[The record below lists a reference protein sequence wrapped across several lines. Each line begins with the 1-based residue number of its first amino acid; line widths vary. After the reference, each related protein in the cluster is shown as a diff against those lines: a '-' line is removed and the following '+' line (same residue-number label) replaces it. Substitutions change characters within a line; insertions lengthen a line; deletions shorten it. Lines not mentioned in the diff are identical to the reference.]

1 MRFRSR
7 SQQRHEQI
15 VSGTRRLTFVLAGI
29 VVLGMI
35 WAISGRDSQ
44 TTDTSAA
51 SRAAASLAS
60 ESPDLLADEIRVVP
74 LSEQSP
80 TDLVSM
86 IDSAGAA
93 ALDAEPRASTGLDDA
108 PPALTSAV
116 RDDVLGILSG
126 EVTSLYGTL
135 RLAQKVFT
143 GRRSEM
149 PDGRY
154 AVFMEAPEACRGK
167 PWRIRGR
174 LRRLT
179 RAVLPES
186 ALSYGIQSAWEAWI
200 STPDSGR
207 RLVHVIALSAD
218 PGLPISES
226 LGRDGPDV
234 ELAGYF
240 FKREGYAAKG
250 TDGLGIPEHAPLLIS
265 ERIAR
270 APAPPKVTTAEEMN
284 PWLMWIA
291 SAVSVCVLSVLWKFH
306 SADHDFRGT
315 HTLTHTATHA
325 TLIRRCHR
333 RPDSADAPRYG
344 TGCSTAAGNLTQRP
358 ARCADLRQYPRCLTN
373 WLSSRNRGC
382 SDVPHHSNAADS
394 AATTCTPAA
403 DIRRNP
409 RVRSVSKRLPVP
421 SAATNTCKPSRR
433 SSSAVCRTHTCVSIP
448 ARQT

>member
-1 MRFRSR
+1 VRFRSR

-93 ALDAEPRASTGLDDA
+93 ALDAEPGASTGLDDA

-154 AVFMEAPEACRGK
+154 AIFMEAPEAYR
-167 PWRIRGR
+167 
-174 LRRLT
+174 
-179 RAVLPES
+179 
-186 ALSYGIQSAWEAWI
+186 
-200 STPDSGR
+200 
-207 RLVHVIALSAD
+207 
-218 PGLPISES
+218 
-226 LGRDGPDV
+226 
-234 ELAGYF
+234 
-240 FKREGYAAKG
+240 
-250 TDGLGIPEHAPLLIS
+250 
-265 ERIAR
+265 
-270 APAPPKVTTAEEMN
+270 
-284 PWLMWIA
+284 
-291 SAVSVCVLSVLWKFH
+291 
-306 SADHDFRGT
+306 
-315 HTLTHTATHA
+315 
-325 TLIRRCHR
+325 
-333 RPDSADAPRYG
+333 
-344 TGCSTAAGNLTQRP
+344 
-358 ARCADLRQYPRCLTN
+358 
-373 WLSSRNRGC
+373 
-382 SDVPHHSNAADS
+382 
-394 AATTCTPAA
+394 
-403 DIRRNP
+403 
-409 RVRSVSKRLPVP
+409 
-421 SAATNTCKPSRR
+421 
-433 SSSAVCRTHTCVSIP
+433 
-448 ARQT
+448 

>member
-1 MRFRSR
+1 MPDLRLQVPQPKLHNSAVVKSPTSSGRSIVRFRSR

-108 PPALTSAV
+108 PTALTSAV

-250 TDGLGIPEHAPLLIS
+250 TDGLGIPELAPLLIS

-315 HTLTHTATHA
+315 HTHSLTLPPMRPSFEGVTAVPIQQMLHDMEQAARLQPETSLNA
-325 TLIRRCHR
+325 PPDALI
-333 RPDSADAPRYG
+333 
-344 TGCSTAAGNLTQRP
+344 
-358 ARCADLRQYPRCLTN
+358 
-373 WLSSRNRGC
+373 
-382 SDVPHHSNAADS
+382 
-394 AATTCTPAA
+394 
-403 DIRRNP
+403 
-409 RVRSVSKRLPVP
+409 SVSTPDV
-421 SAATNTCKPSRR
+421 
-433 SSSAVCRTHTCVSIP
+433 
-448 ARQT
+448 

>member
-29 VVLGMI
+29 VILGMI
-35 WAISGRDSQ
+35 WAISGNDSQ
-44 TTDTSAA
+44 SPDNSAA

-80 TDLVSM
+80 TDLVAM

-93 ALDAEPRASTGLDDA
+93 ALEAEPRTDSGLDDA
-108 PPALTSAV
+108 PPALTSAI
-116 RDDVLGILSG
+116 RDDVLGILSA
-126 EVTSLYGTL
+126 ETTSLYGTL
-135 RLAQKVFT
+135 RLAQKVFR
-143 GRRSEM
+143 GRRSEI
-149 PDGRY
+149 PEGRY

-167 PWRIRGR
+167 PFRIRGR

-186 ALSYGIQSAWEAWI
+186 AQSYGIARAWEAWI

-207 RLVHVIALSAD
+207 RLVHIITYTID
-218 PGLPISES
+218 PGLPIGES
-226 LGRDGPDV
+226 LDKDRAPDV

-250 TDGLGIPEHAPLLIS
+250 VDGLGFPELAPLLIS
-265 ERIAR
+265 DRIAR
-270 APAPPKVTTAEEMN
+270 APAPPTATTAEEMN

-291 SAVSVCVLSVLWKFH
+291 SGVSVCILAVLWKFH

-315 HTLTHTATHA
+315 HTHSLT
-325 TLIRRCHR
+325 
-333 RPDSADAPRYG
+333 
-344 TGCSTAAGNLTQRP
+344 
-358 ARCADLRQYPRCLTN
+358 
-373 WLSSRNRGC
+373 
-382 SDVPHHSNAADS
+382 
-394 AATTCTPAA
+394 
-403 DIRRNP
+403 
-409 RVRSVSKRLPVP
+409 LPP
-421 SAATNTCKPSRR
+421 MKPSFEGVT
-433 SSSAVCRTHTCVSIP
+433 AVPIHQMLQDMEQA
-448 ARQT
+448 ARLQPETSLNAPPDALTPISNPDA

>member
-250 TDGLGIPEHAPLLIS
+250 TDGLGIPELAPLLIS

-315 HTLTHTATHA
+315 HTHSLTLPPMRPSFEGVTAVPIQQMLHDMEQAARLQPETSLNA
-325 TLIRRCHR
+325 PPDALI
-333 RPDSADAPRYG
+333 
-344 TGCSTAAGNLTQRP
+344 
-358 ARCADLRQYPRCLTN
+358 
-373 WLSSRNRGC
+373 
-382 SDVPHHSNAADS
+382 
-394 AATTCTPAA
+394 
-403 DIRRNP
+403 
-409 RVRSVSKRLPVP
+409 SVSTPDV
-421 SAATNTCKPSRR
+421 
-433 SSSAVCRTHTCVSIP
+433 
-448 ARQT
+448 